1 MTEKNAI
8 NSSFRVDQTV
18 KIKGYDFLMPYHALD
33 GALYGLDSVVLPKI
47 YKYVD
52 KDSEPVDNPTKEQI
66 ESGEVRR
73 VFDPYETF
81 RRKNVQEAF
90 VLKVNDL
97 TNPQAIDEELFRIS
111 QILEAKRVMMEVLDR
126 EARAG
131 NTVLI
136 EDLMEEQRKAE
147 EFKTEVVNEQ

>member
-33 GALYGLDSVVLPKI
+33 GALYGMDSVVLPKL
-47 YKYVD
+47 YKFVD
-52 KDSEPVDNPTKEQI
+52 QDGEPATEELIKEGKAI
-66 ESGEVRR
+66 K
-73 VFDPYETF
+73 VFDAYETF
-81 RRKNVQEAF
+81 RLKNVQEAF
-90 VLKVNDL
+90 VLKVVDVSDM
-97 TNPQAIDEELFRIS
+97 QELENEINRLH
-111 QILEAKRVMMEVLDR
+111 QILEAKRVMMAVLDR

-131 NTVLI
+131 NTTLVQDLI
-136 EDLMEEQRKAE
+136 EEQKNAD